1 MPIVNMNDQA
11 ELKQYMDFLAASPNR
26 KLTQTVEWGR
36 VKSNW
41 EPCYVYVTDD
51 AGRLEGA
58 MSILM
63 IANKQADG
71 KKLAYCSKGPVCD
84 VHDVALVKRLYDE
97 ASDYLQQQD
106 VFVLRADPEVEY
118 TEKYDHALREAGF
131 TVRNKNVV
139 GHGTIMPRYNMLLNI
154 SGYTLDNIDELLM
167 SFHSKT
173 RYNIRLAKRKGV
185 TVDYANSSRAL
196 DLFYHTHE
204 IMAKRQH
211 ITYRPKEYFERVLD
225 MFGNHVRVYLAHDD
239 EEVLSGA
246 IAMNYGDRV
255 WYMYGGSTNNK
266 RNLMPNYLMQ
276 WEMIKWA
283 IETNK
288 EIYDFG
294 GIFEVDLDDGLYRF
308 KNGFTNGVTEY
319 IGEIDRV
326 FDEKAYR
333 KYNEH
338 MENL

>member
-11 ELKQYMDFLAASPNR
+11 ELQRYMDFLATSPNR

-51 AGRLEGA
+51 DGEIIGV

-63 IANKQADG
+63 IANEQAGG

-97 ASDYLQQQD
+97 ASDYLQQQNA
-106 VFVLRADPEVEY
+106 FVLRADPEVEY
-118 TEKYDHALREAGF
+118 TDEYDHALREAGF
-131 TVRNKNVV
+131 TVRNKDVV
-139 GHGTIMPRYNMLLNI
+139 GHGTIMPRLNMVLDLN
-154 SGYTLDNIDELLM
+154 GVTPENVDELM
-167 SFHSKT
+167 MKFRKNT

-185 TVDYANSSRAL
+185 TVDYGNSQEYL
-196 DLFYHTHE
+196 DAFYETHKA
-204 IMAKRQH
+204 MAERQH
-211 ITYRPKEYFERVLD
+211 ITYRPKEYFERVMDELGD
-225 MFGNHVRVYLAHDD
+225 HIRIYLARHEDD
-239 EEVLSGA
+239 ILAGA
-246 IAMNYGDRV
+246 ITANYGDRV
-255 WYMYGGSTNNK
+255 WHMYGGSTNVK

-276 WEMIKWA
+276 WNMINWA
-283 IETNK
+283 VESGK
-288 EIYDFG
+288 PYYDFG
-294 GIFEVDLDDGLYRF
+294 GIFEADPKDGLYVY
-308 KNGFTNGVTEY
+308 KAGFTGGVTEY

-326 FDEKAYR
+326 FDEDAYR

-338 MENL
+338 MESL

>member
-1 MPIVNMNDQA
+1 MPIVDLKNSDEVDRYRKFMNKSSFKKA
-11 ELKQYMDFLAASPNR
+11 
-26 KLTQTVEWGR
+26 TQSLEWGK
-36 VKSNW
+36 VKNNW
-41 EPCYVYVTDD
+41 QPCYVY
-51 AGRLEGA
+51 LEDGNGSIKAA

-63 IANKQADG
+63 APNSYAGG

-84 VHDVALVKRLYDE
+84 ITDVPLLKELYDE
-97 ASDYLQQQD
+97 AQKYLESQD
-106 VFVLRADPEVEY
+106 VFVLRCDPEVLYNDKLNEQ
-118 TEKYDHALREAGF
+118 LREAGF
-131 TVRNKNVV
+131 IVRNKGLV
-139 GHGTIMPRYNMLLNI
+139 GHGTIMPRYNMLLNL
-154 SGYTLDNIDELLM
+154 SEYTLDNIDELLM
-167 SFHSKT
+167 TFHSKT

-185 TVDYANSSRAL
+185 TVDYANSPQAL

-225 MFGNHVRVYLAHDD
+225 VFGDHVRVYLAHDD

-288 EIYDFG
+288 TVYDFG
-294 GIFEVDLDDGLYRF
+294 GIFEIDLDDGLYRF

-326 FDEKAYR
+326 FDEDAYR

-338 MENL
+338 MESL

>member
-1 MPIVNMNDQA
+1 MPIVDMNDQA
-11 ELKQYMDFLAASPNR
+11 ELQRYMDFLATSPNR

-36 VKSNW
+36 IKSNW

-51 AGRLEGA
+51 AGEIIGA

-63 IANKQADG
+63 IANEQAGG

-84 VHDVALVKRLYDE
+84 VRDVSLVKRLYDE
-97 ASDYLQQQD
+97 ASDYLQQQGA
-106 VFVLRADPEVEY
+106 FVLRADPEVEY
-118 TEKYDHALREAGF
+118 TDEYDHALREAGF
-131 TVRNKNVV
+131 TVRNKDIV
-139 GHGTIMPRYNMLLNI
+139 GHGTIMPRYNMLLNL
-154 SGYTLDNIDELLM
+154 SEYTLDNIDELLM
-167 SFHSKT
+167 TFHSKT

-185 TVDYANSSRAL
+185 TVDYANSPQAL

-225 MFGNHVRVYLAHDD
+225 VFGDHVRVYLAHDD

-288 EIYDFG
+288 TVYDFG
-294 GIFEVDLDDGLYRF
+294 GIFEIDLDDGLYRF

-326 FDEKAYR
+326 FDEDAYR

-338 MENL
+338 MESL